1 MCYVLPSF
9 DSPWRTNKVFKQVE
23 RVAHGVAEGYNGT
36 VFAYGQTGSGKTY
49 TMMGG
54 ISGTPFSAFSAAQS
68 DPVDYPA
75 QAQQLSPPPEDAA
88 RPAPSA
94 GGDESDVSSPEL
106 EAEAGVIPRA
116 IARVLADAN
125 ARKEQGW
132 EFVLTVTYVEIYQ
145 EKIRDLLNP
154 CNDNLKVRK
163 EWCTGAG
170 RAARNLVHYYD
181 QWNGFPHSL
190 LYQTC

>member
-1 MCYVLPSF
+1 M
-9 DSPWRTNKVFKQVE
+9 NKVFEQVE

-54 ISGTPFSAFSAAQS
+54 ISGTPFSAFSAAPS
-68 DPVDYPA
+68 DPVDYPV
-75 QAQQLSPPPEDAA
+75 QEHAA
-88 RPAPSA
+88 RPSPSA
-94 GGDESDVSSPEL
+94 GGDESGISSPAL

-116 IARVLADAN
+116 ISRVLADAN

-163 EWCTGAG
+163 ELCTGAVPSP
-170 RAARNLVHYYD
+170 A
-181 QWNGFPHSL
+181 
-190 LYQTC
+190 T